1 MRPFEYTRP
10 DSLTHAGQLSE
21 PDAAMPIAG
30 GTNLLDLMKLQV
42 ETPDRLVDINRLG
55 MTEIAETDDGG
66 LRIGAL
72 ATNTAT
78 ANNPRVRADYPVLAR
93 AILAGATQQL
103 RNKATTGGNLCQ
115 RTRCYYFTKPDQPC
129 NKREPGSGCG
139 AIKGIARL
147 HAVLGTSTECIATYP
162 GDMAVAMSVLDA
174 TVHIQSADGRERTV
188 PVREFHRLPGDTPW
202 RDNVLDEGE
211 IITSV
216 TLPPPVSG
224 KQSYRKVRERSSY
237 AFALTSVAAIVE
249 LNEGVFARADL
260 AFGGL
265 AHKPWYDPRLSEL
278 LLGKPPSAALFGEAA
293 DLLLE
298 NAQGFGENDFKIPL
312 ARRTLVAVLAE
323 ATGTEL

>member
-10 DSLTHAGQLSE
+10 DSLTHAAQLSE
-21 PDAAMPIAG
+21 PDAAMAIAG

-55 MTEIAETDDGG
+55 MTEIVDTDDGG

-129 NKREPGSGCG
+129 NKRDPGSGCG

-147 HAVLGTSTECIATYP
+147 HAVLGTSAECIATYP
-162 GDMAVAMSVLDA
+162 GDMAVAMSALNA

-202 RDNVLDEGE
+202 RDNVLEEGE

-237 AFALTSVAAIVE
+237 AFALTSIAAIVE

-265 AHKPWYDPRLSEL
+265 AHKPWHDPRLSEL

-323 ATGTEL
+323 ATETQL

>member
-10 DSLTHAGQLSE
+10 DSLTHAAQLSE
-21 PDAAMPIAG
+21 PDAAMAIAG

-55 MTEIAETDDGG
+55 MTEIVDTDDGG

-129 NKREPGSGCG
+129 NKRDPGSGCG

-162 GDMAVAMSVLDA
+162 GDMAVAMSALNA

-202 RDNVLDEGE
+202 RDNVLEEGE

-237 AFALTSVAAIVE
+237 AFALTSIAAIVE

-265 AHKPWYDPRLSEL
+265 AHKPWHDPRLSEL
-278 LLGKPPSAALFGEAA
+278 LLGKAPSAALFGEAA

-323 ATGTEL
+323 ATETQL